1 LQTETFWHRHLLLP
15 PFATGLPSGITY
27 SVTEAEANQDGY
39 TTASSKASGSIVNN
53 DTVTVAFTNTKNRNI
68 SEGPKDDDKTTPAPA
83 TPAPAAT
90 ATPQYTIPQTGDTS
104 NPALLV
110 VLMLVSG
117 SAAIGTAVV
126 GSKKKHNR

>member
-1 LQTETFWHRHLLLP
+1 MLT

-83 TPAPAAT
+83 TPAPSATATPAPAAT

-117 SAAIGTAVV
+117 SATIGTAVV
-126 GSKKKHNR
+126 ASKRKNNR

>member
-1 LQTETFWHRHLLLP
+1 M
-15 PFATGLPSGITY
+15 GITY

-90 ATPQYTIPQTGDTS
+90 ATPAPAATATPAPAATATPQYTIPQTGDTS

-126 GSKKKHNR
+126 ASKRKHNR

>member
-1 LQTETFWHRHLLLP
+1 MLT

-53 DTVTVAFTNTKNRNI
+53 DTVIVAFTNTKNRNI

-126 GSKKKHNR
+126 ASKRKHNR

>member
-1 LQTETFWHRHLLLP
+1 MLT

-83 TPAPAAT
+83 TPAPSATATPAPAAT

-126 GSKKKHNR
+126 ASKRKHNR

>member
-1 LQTETFWHRHLLLP
+1 MLT

-53 DTVTVAFTNTKNRNI
+53 DTVIVAFTNTKNRNI
-68 SEGPKDDDKTTPAPA
+68 SEGPKDDDKT

-126 GSKKKHNR
+126 ASKRKHNR

>member
-1 LQTETFWHRHLLLP
+1 MLT

-53 DTVTVAFTNTKNRNI
+53 DTVIVAFTNTKNRNI
-68 SEGPKDDDKTTPAPA
+68 SEGPKDDDKTTPAPATPAPSATA

-126 GSKKKHNR
+126 ASKRKHNR

>member
-1 LQTETFWHRHLLLP
+1 MLT

-90 ATPQYTIPQTGDTS
+90 ATPAPAATATPQYTIPQTGDTS
-104 NPALLV
+104 TPALLV

-126 GSKKKHNR
+126 ASKKKHNR

>member
-1 LQTETFWHRHLLLP
+1 MLT
-15 PFATGLPSGITY
+15 PFATGLPSGINY
-27 SVTEAEANQDGY
+27 SVTEANQDGY

-53 DTVTVAFTNTKNRNI
+53 ETVTVAFTNTKNRNI
-68 SEGPKDDDKTTPAPA
+68 SAGPKDDDKTTPAPA
-83 TPAPAAT
+83 TPAPAATATPTPAAT

-126 GSKKKHNR
+126 ASKKKRNR

>member
-1 LQTETFWHRHLLLP
+1 MLT

-83 TPAPAAT
+83 TPAPSATATPAPAAT

-126 GSKKKHNR
+126 ASKRKNNR